1 MTLLEIKD
9 ERALLFAKNNEI
21 LELAKTEKRTTNET
35 EKAEVLANLARMKDL
50 DLEKANMGLSDDSGE
65 LVRSFSINHKLA
77 EPKFSMMRAIR
88 DRVEGRGFDNAAK
101 DTFIMGRNEFRKS
114 GINTGGEIILPSYLE
129 KRADELI
136 VGSATH
142 GQEIVAEGK
151 SAILP
156 PLVDKLVFSKA
167 GATYLSGL
175 VGNVSIPAY
184 GGTTVGWKTEIAAA
198 DQGTPH
204 FEEVVFSPRRLT
216 GYIDVSKLFLAQD
229 GVGAERMLL
238 DNIANA
244 VARALEKT
252 ILGIVDGDA
261 TQPEGIGFGI
271 VGAAILTTAL
281 GTITYAALVG
291 LESTVDAA
299 NALDGNLA
307 YITNSTGRGLLK
319 TTDKGVT
326 NDTGDYLCSEDNF
339 VNGYPLLVTNSITA
353 IYGAGAAN
361 GNMVVF
367 ANWRDLCIAQ
377 WGGYDITVDPYTLA
391 ASNMVRIVINS
402 YFDAKGLRGGTTTDY
417 DHSFAALSIKA

>member
-9 ERALLFAKNNEI
+9 ERALLYAKNNEI
-21 LELAKTEKRTTNET
+21 LDLAKSEKRSTNET
-35 EKAEVLANLARMKDL
+35 EKAEIQANLARMKDL
-50 DLEKANMGLSDDSGE
+50 DLIKANIGLADDNGE

-77 EPKFSMMRAIR
+77 EPKFSMLKAIR
-88 DRVEGRGFDNAAK
+88 DRVEGRSFDNAAK
-101 DTFIMGRNEFRKS
+101 DLFITGRNEFRKA
-114 GINTGGEIILPSYLE
+114 GVNVGGDIILPSNLE
-129 KRADELI
+129 KRADELLA
-136 VGSATH
+136 GSATH

-151 SAILP
+151 SSLLP

-167 GATYLSGL
+167 GATFLSGL
-175 VGNVSIPAY
+175 VGNVSVPSYTGA
-184 GGTTVGWKTEIAAA
+184 TVGWKTEIAAA
-198 DQGTPH
+198 DKATPH

-252 ILGIVDGDA
+252 ILGEVDGDA

-271 VGAAILTTAL
+271 TGAAALTGATL
-281 GTITYAALVG
+281 TYAALVG
-291 LESTVDAA
+291 LESSVDGA

-307 YITNSTGRGLLK
+307 YITNSIGRGILK

-326 NDTGDYLCSEDNF
+326 NDTGDYLCSEDNM
-339 VNGYPLLVTNSITA
+339 VNGYPLLVTNSIVST
-353 IYGAGAAN
+353 YGNGNN

-391 ASNMVRIVINS
+391 STNCVRIVINS

-417 DHSFAALSIKA
+417 DHSFAALSIL

>member
-1 MTLLEIKD
+1 MRYWI
-9 ERALLFAKNNEI
+9 RQQQKNAPQMK
-21 LELAKTEKRTTNET
+21 LKK
-35 EKAEVLANLARMKDL
+35 ANLARMKDL
-50 DLEKANMGLSDDSGE
+50 DLIKSNLNLSSDEGE
-65 LVRSFSINHKLA
+65 LVRSFNINHKLA
-77 EPKFSMMRAIR
+77 APRFSIMKAIR
-88 DRVEGRGFDNAAK
+88 DRADMKAFDNTAR
-101 DTFIMGRNEFRKS
+101 DLFLMGKEEFRKS
-114 GINTGGEIILPSYLE
+114 GVNSIGDIIIPTFME

-156 PLVDKLVFSKA
+156 PLVDKLIFSQA
-167 GATYLSGL
+167 GATFLTGL

-184 GGTTVGWKTEIAAA
+184 TGTTVGWKTEIAAA
-198 DQGTPH
+198 DKGAPH

-216 GYIDVSKLFLAQD
+216 GYIDVSKLFLVQD
-229 GVGAERMLL
+229 GVGAERLLL

-252 ILGIVDGDA
+252 ILGEVDGDA

-271 VGAAILTTAL
+271 TGVAELTGATL
-281 GTITYAALVG
+281 TYAALVG
-291 LESTVDAA
+291 LESAVDSA
-299 NALDGNLA
+299 NALAGNLA
-307 YITNSTGRGLLK
+307 YITNSTGRGILK

-326 NDTGDYLCSEDNF
+326 NDTGDYLCSEDNM
-339 VNGYPLLVTNSITA
+339 VNGYPLLVTNSIVST
-353 IYGAGAAN
+353 YGVGN
-361 GNMVVF
+361 TGNMVVF

-391 ASNMVRIVINS
+391 SENMVRIVINS

-417 DHSFAALSIKA
+417 DHSFKALSIK

>member
-9 ERALLFAKNNEI
+9 ERALLYAKNTEI
-21 LELAKTEKRTTNET
+21 LELAKTEKRTTTEQ
-35 EKAEVLANLARMKDL
+35 EKAEVQANLARMKDL
-50 DLEKANMGLSDDSGE
+50 DLEKANIGLSSDEGE
-65 LVRSFSINHKLA
+65 MVRSFAINHKLA
-77 EPKFSMMRAIR
+77 EPKFSLIRALR
-88 DRVEGRGFDNAAK
+88 DRVEGRSYDNAAK
-101 DTFIMGRNEFRKS
+101 DVFVMGRDEFRKS
-114 GINTGGEIILPSYLE
+114 GINSGGEIVLPSYME
-129 KRADELI
+129 KRANELL
-136 VGSATH
+136 VGSAGH

-151 SAILP
+151 SALLP
-156 PLVDKLVFSKA
+156 PLVDKLIFSKA

-175 VGNVSIPAY
+175 VGNVSVPSYTGA
-184 GGTTVGWKTEIAAA
+184 TVGWKTEIAAA
-198 DQGTPH
+198 DKATPH

-216 GYIDVSKLFLAQD
+216 GYINVSKLFLAQD

-252 ILGIVDGDA
+252 ILGEVDGDA

-271 VGAAILTTAL
+271 TAAASLTGATL
-281 GTITYAALVG
+281 TYAALVG
-291 LESTVDAA
+291 LESAVDAA

-307 YITNSTGRGLLK
+307 YITNSIGRGILK

-326 NDTGDYLCSEDNF
+326 NDTGDYLCSEDNM
-339 VNGYPLLVTNSITA
+339 VNGYPLLVTNSIIST
-353 IYGAGAAN
+353 YGVGN
-361 GNMVVF
+361 TGNMVVF

-391 ASNMVRIVINS
+391 AENMVRIVINS

-417 DHSFAALSIKA
+417 DHSFAALSIL

>member
-35 EKAEVLANLARMKDL
+35 EKAEIQANLARMKDL
-50 DLEKANMGLSDDSGE
+50 DLIKANIGLADDSGE

-77 EPKFSMMRAIR
+77 EPRFSMMRALR
-88 DRVEGRGFDNAAK
+88 DRVEGRAFDNAAK
-101 DTFIMGRNEFRKS
+101 DLFIAGRNEFRKA
-114 GINTGGEIILPSYLE
+114 GVNCGGDIILPSYME
-129 KRADELI
+129 KRANEL
-136 VGSATH
+136 VAGTATL

-156 PLVDKLVFSKA
+156 PLVDKLIFSKA

-175 VGNVSIPAY
+175 VGNVSVPAY
-184 GGTTVGWKTEIAAA
+184 SGTTVGWKTEIAAA
-198 DQGTPH
+198 DQGTPTY
-204 FEEVVFSPRRLT
+204 EEVVFSPRRLT

-229 GVGAERMLL
+229 GVGAERLLL

-252 ILGIVDGDA
+252 ILGEVDGDA

-271 VGAAILTTAL
+271 TGDAVLTGATL
-281 GTITYAALVG
+281 TYAAIVG
-291 LESTVDAA
+291 LESAVDAA
-299 NALDGNLA
+299 NALEGNLA
-307 YITNSTGRGLLK
+307 YITNSTGRGILK
-319 TTDKGVT
+319 TKDKGVS

-339 VNGYPLLVTNSITA
+339 VNGYPLLVTNSIVST
-353 IYGAGAAN
+353 YGVGN
-361 GNMVVF
+361 DGNMVVF

-417 DHSFAALSIKA
+417 DHSFKALSIK